1 MHIAIFIVTALISTG
16 CAEKSS
22 NVSSKEESFINAE
35 VKKDEENTE
44 TQKAQKESGL
54 SAQNED
60 SSTDVDV
67 DLTLLS
73 STMVY
78 AEVYNMMLNPDEYVG
93 KTIKIKG
100 PYYAEYWGDTQRY
113 YHYVIISDATA
124 CCQSG
129 IEFIWDDNSHIYPDE
144 YPENDT
150 EIEISGVF
158 NSYEELGQKYYY
170 LNVEDINEC
179 NE

>member
-1 MHIAIFIVTALISTG
+1 MTALITTG
-16 CAEKSS
+16 CAGKN
-22 NVSSKEESFINAE
+22 NVTSKEESSINVNQDTENAE
-35 VKKDEENTE
+35 NNNAPKEADLSVENGV
-44 TQKAQKESGL
+44 S
-54 SAQNED
+54 SA
-60 SSTDVDV
+60 DVDV
-67 DLTLLS
+67 DLTVLS

-78 AEVYNMMLNPDEYVG
+78 AEVYNMMSNPEEYVG

-100 PYYAEYWGDTQRY
+100 QYYSEYLDDTQKY

-129 IEFIWDDNSHIYPDE
+129 IEFIWDDNSHVYPDE
-144 YPENDT
+144 YPENET

-170 LNVEDINEC
+170 LSIENIKEC

>member
-1 MHIAIFIVTALISTG
+1 MIFIVVALTCTG
-16 CAEKSS
+16 CGEKSS
-22 NVSSKEESFINAE
+22 TLPEKEESSLNVE
-35 VKKDEENTE
+35 KTQNTE
-44 TQKAQKESGL
+44 TNKAEIEAEVP
-54 SAQNED
+54 AQNED
-60 SSTDVDV
+60 SLADLDV
-67 DLTLLS
+67 DLTVLS

-93 KTIKIKG
+93 KKIKIKG
-100 PYYAEYWGDTQRY
+100 LYYAEYLEDTQKY

-129 IEFIWDDNSHIYPDE
+129 IEFIWGDNSHIYPDE

-150 EIEISGVF
+150 EIEICGVF
-158 NSYEELGQKYYY
+158 NSYEEQGQKYYY
-170 LNVEDINEC
+170 LSVDDINKC

>member
-1 MHIAIFIVTALISTG
+1 MTALISTG
-16 CAEKSS
+16 CAEKNST
-22 NVSSKEESFINAE
+22 VPTKEESSLNANQ
-35 VKKDEENTE
+35 DAENAKTN
-44 TQKAQKESGL
+44 KAQKEADL
-54 SAQNED
+54 LTQNEA
-60 SSTDVDV
+60 SSTEVDV
-67 DLTLLS
+67 DLTVLS

-78 AEVYNMMLNPDEYVG
+78 AEVYNMMSNPEEYVG

-100 PYYAEYWGDTQRY
+100 QYYSEYWDDTQRY

-129 IEFIWDDNSHIYPDE
+129 IEFIWDDNYHVYPDE

-158 NSYEELGQKYYY
+158 DSYEELGQKYYY
-170 LNVEDINEC
+170 LSVEDIDEC
-179 NE
+179 NV